1 MVRHKKNKLDTEELE
16 IAESY
21 ERGEWQSIAIPEELR
36 RYQAL
41 ATVTLSKQSQVS
53 ISLSPEDLQ
62 AIQKKALEE
71 GLPYQ
76 MLIANIVHQFVR
88 GSLVKQA

>member
-1 MVRHKKNKLDTEELE
+1 MAKHKKNKLDTEEME

-41 ATVTLSKQSQVS
+41 AAVTLNKQNQVS
-53 ISLSPEDLQ
+53 ISLSPEDLE

-71 GLPYQ
+71 GIPFQ
-76 MLIANIVHQFVR
+76 VLIANIIHQFVR